1 MELQMID
8 LVVSLF
14 FLSALVLVARFKKQ
28 LSEEGKES
36 YRFISAGLVILAL
49 VELSQVYDKTGLFN
63 TLPFV
68 SEPLFYQLVFWIGVI
83 TGLTFLVS
91 GISHWLPLSRTYRK
105 YNRSRL
111 KSLEFL
117 KRVEQLVGVERRLPV
132 ILSQSL
138 QYMVEH
144 YSFLAGAV
152 YIYSQKRKTLVFLSS
167 SVSNRVAEADIKQIV
182 FDEGYEQ
189 MLLKNSFSCNGLIFK
204 KVPRTIPQPNLAL
217 PLVVGEKLSALF
229 LLWQDDKVICDDEE
243 RMNLKIA
250 ADIIA
255 RKVELDKER
264 LAKAF
269 LAKQQ
274 AWLRSLGEAVDHKRA
289 CNENVSGIAR
299 WLLEMIPH
307 DLFSLTIIYDNKNI
321 QRFSIGEDRML
332 LAEKG
337 LNLHSHNPLLKYT
350 LESGQPLVFEDTRQ
364 KTIAPIDKMI
374 LNSNM
379 RSLAVFPLGFKG
391 TTVGTIAVASKQ
403 TSSFKSREIELIKGV
418 VPLLSSLV
426 IQDIHRYEVNLKERR
441 IELLNSFL
449 LDCGRSPNLLSL
461 FEQTANLLSKE
472 LKTSVVRISTYD
484 YSGAFLKSRALS
496 SLRSIEKVTPADGD
510 MVLSLMPYHTLV
522 RDTGRLMLINQ
533 QDTDRKIPVAEAKQV
548 ASSDLKSA
556 LLIPVKVE
564 KQVLAVISL
573 AEMRSWD
580 RYRYTEADI
589 LFASSIATALSLAVQ
604 VMIRGQ
610 TRVGSKLAK
619 ERLSNGPLQDHEVR
633 SRIKSSLSGILGS
646 VEMIKFRT
654 PTSDEDLDK
663 YLSIIDRSA
672 KRINTFFANEL
683 TP

>member
-8 LVVSLF
+8 LVVPLF

-28 LSEEGKES
+28 LSEESKES
-36 YRFISAGLVILAL
+36 YRFISAGLIILTL

-91 GISHWLPLSRTYRK
+91 GISRWLPLSRTYRK
-105 YNRSRL
+105 YNRSLL
-111 KSLEFL
+111 KRLEFL

-144 YSFLAGAV
+144 YSFLGGAV
-152 YIYSQKRKTLVFLSS
+152 YIYSQKRKELVFLSS
-167 SVSNRVAEADIKQIV
+167 SVPNHVAEADIKQIV

-189 MLLKNSFSCNGLIFK
+189 KLLKNSFSCNGLIFK
-204 KVPRTIPQPNLAL
+204 KVPETIPQPNLSL

-229 LLWQDDKVICDDEE
+229 LLWQDEKVICDDEE
-243 RMNLKIA
+243 RINLKIA
-250 ADIIA
+250 TDIIA

-264 LAKAF
+264 LANAF

-274 AWLRSLGEAVDHKRA
+274 AWLRSLGEVIDHKRG

-307 DLFSLTIIYDNKNI
+307 DLFSLNIIYDNKNI

-350 LESGQPLVFEDTRQ
+350 LESSQPLVVEDTRQ
-364 KTIAPIDKMI
+364 KTIAPIDEMI
-374 LNSNM
+374 LSSGM
-379 RSLAVFPLGFKG
+379 RSLAVFPLGFRG
-391 TTVGTIAVASKQ
+391 TTVGTIVVASKQ
-403 TSSFKSREIELIKGV
+403 TSRFKGREIELIKCA

-426 IQDIHRYEVNLKERR
+426 IQDIHRYEVNLRERR

-461 FEQTANLLSKE
+461 FEQTTRLLSKE

-484 YSGAFLKSRALS
+484 YGGAFLKSRSLS
-496 SLRSIEKVTPADGD
+496 SLRPIEKVTPADGD
-510 MVLSLMPYHTLV
+510 MILSLMPYHTLV

-604 VMIRGQ
+604 VMIRGR
-610 TRVGSKLAK
+610 TKVGSKSAE
-619 ERLSNGPLQDHEVR
+619 ERLPNGPFHDHEVR
-633 SRIKSSLSGILGS
+633 SHIKSSLSGILGS

-683 TP
+683 TS